1 MKTKEACQEDGGK
14 RHCSLFLAGW
24 KLFQAGCI
32 MFWSAL
38 LIHGLVGFSNMIS
51 V

>member
-1 MKTKEACQEDGGK
+1 MNIIEACQEDGGK
-14 RHCSLFLAGW
+14 RYCSLFLAGW
-24 KLFQAGCI
+24 KLFEVGCI

-38 LIHGLVGFSNMIS
+38 LICELVGLSNMIS